1 MSLQDEFMA
10 LPRWQRE
17 EAYKAARK
25 KLGNSKS
32 IHIDELMAAHK
43 SIKGVA

>member
-1 MSLQDEFMA
+1 VSLQDEFMA

-32 IHIDELMAAHK
+32 IQIDELMAAHK